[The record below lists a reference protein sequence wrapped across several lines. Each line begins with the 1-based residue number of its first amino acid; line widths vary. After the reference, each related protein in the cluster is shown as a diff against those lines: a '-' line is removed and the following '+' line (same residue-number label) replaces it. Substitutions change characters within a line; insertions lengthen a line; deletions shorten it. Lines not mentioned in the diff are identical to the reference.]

1 MFAQLTFHP
10 IQVDFKDSE
19 QLAEFIVNFSGHI
32 CALFFTG
39 GLKTGGKGAELTAG
53 ALQSFFGPAALGNV
67 ADAADDAH
75 GFARWIANDVAAI
88 QHGSVSAI
96 LATKPVV
103 ASPRRLA
110 ALFDAVYGF
119 DHSVPVVG
127 LQTFQPPI
135 DLRGPI
141 FRAIT
146 E

>member
-88 QHGSVSAI
+88 QHGSGSAI
-96 LATKPVV
+96 LATKPLL
-103 ASPRRLA
+103 ASPPHLA
-110 ALFDAVYGF
+110 PPFYPAHAFPP
-119 DHSVPVVG
+119 PV
-127 LQTFQPPI
+127 
-135 DLRGPI
+135 
-141 FRAIT
+141 
-146 E
+146 